1 MWKGI
6 WNLQVPH
13 KVKHTLWRASNEAI
27 PILNNLL
34 RRNVINSVYRP
45 NCKAAFEDTIHA
57 LWGCQMLIVIWE
69 ADEELKKFLRYKFH
83 TFADFL
89 ELVFFYTGSD

>member
-1 MWKGI
+1 M
-6 WNLQVPH
+6 PH

-27 PILNNLL
+27 PTLNNLL
-34 RRNVINSVYRP
+34 RRNVVNSVYRP
-45 NCKAAFEDTIHA
+45 NCKAAFEDTIRA
-57 LWGCQMLIVIWE
+57 LWGCLIVIWE

-89 ELVFFYTGSD
+89 ESVFFYTGSD